1 MIAPRSG
8 APPAK
13 EISLLLGD
21 VPGAVQ
27 EAVADLVA
35 RLGVLDE
42 GVDRLAVQRPLLEA
56 VVARD
61 EGSGAHRLGAVRGQR
76 RRPVLGALA
85 VARRLAGGVLVEG
98 VEGHALGG
106 DVHAVA
112 GLGGGARRLGGEGGA
127 GGPSSDS
134 DRGGN
139 ENKRFQHGIS
149 LARAEVHGEGDAAG
163 AVLFRPPRLF
173 SSPGRVR
180 MTPNG
185 GPLWT
190 SRSSRA
196 ASTISC

>member
-27 EAVADLVA
+27 EAVAGLVA

-61 EGSGAHRLGAVRGQR
+61 DGPGAHRLGAVGGQSW
-76 RRPVLGALA
+76 RPILGALA

-112 GLGGGARRLGGEGGA
+112 RLGGGAGGLGGQGGA
-127 GGPSSDS
+127 GGED
-134 DRGGN
+134 GGN

-149 LARAEVHGEGDAAG
+149 LTGAEVHGEGDAAG
-163 AVLFRPPRLF
+163 TVLFRAPRLF

>member
-1 MIAPRSG
+1 MRRRATEWRAPSER
-8 APPAK
+8 
-13 EISLLLGD
+13 IRLLLGD

-27 EAVADLVA
+27 EAVAGLVA

-42 GVDRLAVQRPLLEA
+42 GVDRLAVQGPLLEA

-61 EGSGAHRLGAVRGQR
+61 DGPGAHRLGAVGSKGG
-76 RRPVLGALA
+76 RPILGALA

-112 GLGGGARRLGGEGGA
+112 GLGGGTGRLGGEGA
-127 GGPSSDS
+127 TGG
-134 DRGGN
+134 GGN

-149 LARAEVHGEGDAAG
+149 LARAEVHGEGDANR
-163 AVLFRPPRLF
+163 AVLFRAPPLF
-173 SSPGRVR
+173 SSPGRAR

-185 GPLWT
+185 GTLMDKPVTPRGINHLVLN
-190 SRSSRA
+190 
-196 ASTISC
+196 

>member
-1 MIAPRSG
+1 SRLR
-8 APPAK
+8 
-13 EISLLLGD
+13 LLLGD
-21 VPGAVQ
+21 VPGAVH

-42 GVDRLAVQRPLLEA
+42 GVDRLAVQGPLLQP

-61 EGSGAHRLGAVRGQR
+61 EGPGAHRLGAVGGER

-112 GLGGGARRLGGEGGA
+112 RLGGGAGRLGRKGGA
-127 GGPSSDS
+127 GGEDC
-134 DRGGN
+134 GGN

-149 LARAEVHGEGDAAG
+149 LTGAEVHGEGDAAG
-163 AVLFRPPRLF
+163 TVLFRAPRLF